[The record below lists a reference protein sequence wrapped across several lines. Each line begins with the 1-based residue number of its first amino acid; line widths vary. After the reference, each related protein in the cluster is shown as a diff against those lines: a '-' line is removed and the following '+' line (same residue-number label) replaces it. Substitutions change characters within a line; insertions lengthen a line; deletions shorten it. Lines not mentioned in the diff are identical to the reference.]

1 MSSIGLVWSNL
12 FRKPT
17 RTVLTLLSV
26 LVAFVLFTWLRSV
39 AVAFSTSGFGEAG
52 IDRLVVSPKYSIIDP
67 LPISHLRQIA
77 TVPGVDAVTHADW
90 FGGIY
95 QEPRNFFPKFP
106 VDPEGYFDLYSELV
120 ISPEHLEAFR
130 TTRTGA
136 VASAGLAERF
146 GWSVG
151 DRIPIEGDIYPL
163 RDGSRL
169 WEFDLVG
176 IYSGQ
181 PDDRD
186 PGVFLLQYDYFD
198 EARAHSHGGVG
209 WFTVRVGEPER
220 AAEIAS
226 EIDAMFENSRDATR
240 TATEDEA
247 SREFAKQMGDIGRM
261 TTGIL
266 GAVFFTIL
274 LLTANTMA
282 QGLRERIPE
291 LAVLKTF
298 GFTDGSVGMLVLAEA
313 VLLCLVGGVL
323 GIGIAVVL
331 MGLIGGALE
340 QFIGP
345 IGISLPTVGQGL
357 VLAAVLGVVVGS
369 VPALIARRLAIVDA
383 LRER

>member
-1 MSSIGLVWSNL
+1 MSSIGLVYSNL

-17 RTVLTLLSV
+17 RTVLTVLSV

-39 AVAFSTSGFGEAG
+39 AVVFSTGGFGEAG

-67 LPISHLRQIA
+67 LPISHLRPIA
-77 TVPGVDAVTHADW
+77 TVPGVDDVTHADW

-181 PDDRD
+181 PDDPD
-186 PGVFLLQYDYFD
+186 PGVFLFQYDYFD
-198 EARAHSHGGVG
+198 EARQFGQGGVG
-209 WFTVRVGEPER
+209 WFTVRVEDPER
-220 AAEIAS
+220 AAEVAS
-226 EIDAMFENSRDATR
+226 EIDAMFENSVNATR

-247 SREFAKQMGDIGRM
+247 SREFAKQMGDIGLM

-274 LLTANTMA
+274 LLTGNTMA

-313 VLLCLVGGVL
+313 ILLCLVGGVL
-323 GIGIAVVL
+323 GIGVAVGL

-345 IGISLPTVGQGL
+345 IGIGWPIVAQGL

-369 VPALIARRLAIVDA
+369 VPALSARRLAIVDA